1 MSKRMIKITLAIMF
15 FVMRLLDKIY
25 EGEDIWGEDTPWWD
39 NETDVTQW

>member
-1 MSKRMIKITLAIMF
+1 MIKITLAIMF

-25 EGEDIWGEDTPWWD
+25 EGEDIWETDAPWWD